1 VPFVSNDVLQQLLIE
16 FGKFQQRL
24 DDQQEAIRQLA
35 QTNSAAVAA
44 NLNETRDIV
53 STELAAVR
61 DTLRGFDRTNGDAA
75 AGHLSEARDVA
86 RRALAEQRDLNAA
99 NLVATVAAIR
109 DDIEHLTRPAREAPA
124 GAVSAPTVA
133 PAAPEADEDHGDLL
147 RAAAGISAATLN
159 VHRDTWAFLVE
170 HAGQDRHFHIP
181 GEVIA
186 DGGTVRVDVSG
197 PSLVAALITLRA
209 VHTAPAADPG
219 TAAIAR
225 QLYDRIAGTVNA
237 ATEPAAIGSEPE
249 AEPAADTESAVA
261 EPDGQ
266 PEPAPAETADPA
278 EPEDADGAA
287 EDQT

>member
-109 DDIEHLTRPAREAPA
+109 DDIEHLARPAQEAPA
-124 GAVSAPTVA
+124 GAVSAPTAV
-133 PAAPEADEDHGDLL
+133 PEAPEADEGHSDLL
-147 RAAAGISAATLN
+147 RAAAAISAATLN

-170 HAGQDRHFHIP
+170 HAGQDKHFHIP
-181 GEVIA
+181 GQVKA
-186 DGGTVRVDVSG
+186 DGGSVEVDVSG

-209 VHTAPAADPG
+209 VHMAPAADPG

-225 QLYDRIAGTVNA
+225 QLYDHIAGTVGA
-237 ATEPAAIGSEPE
+237 ATEAGDDGGEPE
-249 AEPAADTESAVA
+249 PEPTADSEAVVA

-266 PEPAPAETADPA
+266 PEPALAEPADPA
-278 EPEDADGAA
+278 EPEDADGAPD
-287 EDQT
+287 DQT

>member
-1 VPFVSNDVLQQLLIE
+1 VP
-16 FGKFQQRL
+16 
-24 DDQQEAIRQLA
+24 
-35 QTNSAAVAA
+35 TAVP
-44 NLNETRDIV
+44 E
-53 STELAAVR
+53 
-61 DTLRGFDRTNGDAA
+61 
-75 AGHLSEARDVA
+75 
-86 RRALAEQRDLNAA
+86 
-99 NLVATVAAIR
+99 
-109 DDIEHLTRPAREAPA
+109 
-124 GAVSAPTVA
+124 
-133 PAAPEADEDHGDLL
+133 APEADEGHSDLL

-186 DGGTVRVDVSG
+186 EGGTVRVDVSG

-237 ATEPAAIGSEPE
+237 ATEPVVDDSEPE
-249 AEPAADTESAVA
+249 PEPTADSEPAVA

-266 PEPAPAETADPA
+266 PEPAVPA
-278 EPEDADGAA
+278 EPPDADGAPD
-287 EDQT
+287 DQT

>member
-75 AGHLSEARDVA
+75 ASHLSEARDVA

-109 DDIEHLTRPAREAPA
+109 DDIAHLTRPVQEAPA
-124 GAVSAPTVA
+124 GAVSAPTAA
-133 PAAPEADEDHGDLL
+133 PAAPEADEGHSDLL

-159 VHRDTWAFLVE
+159 VHRDTWAFLLE

-186 DGGTVRVDVSG
+186 EGGTVRVDVSG
-197 PSLVAALITLRA
+197 PSLVAALITLRT

-225 QLYDRIAGTVNA
+225 QLYDRIAGTVKA
-237 ATEPAAIGSEPE
+237 ATEPVVDDSDPEPE
-249 AEPAADTESAVA
+249 TEPVADTDAA

-266 PEPAPAETADPA
+266 AEPAPAETADPT
-278 EPEDADGAA
+278 EPEDADGAP

>member
-1 VPFVSNDVLQQLLIE
+1 VPFVSNDVLQQILIE

-61 DTLRGFDRTNGDAA
+61 DTLRGFDRSNGDAA

-109 DDIEHLTRPAREAPA
+109 DDIAHLTRPAQEAPA
-124 GAVSAPTVA
+124 GAVSVPTAV
-133 PAAPEADEDHGDLL
+133 PEAPEADEGHSDLL

-186 DGGTVRVDVSG
+186 EGGTVRVDVSG

-237 ATEPAAIGSEPE
+237 ATEPVVDDSEPE
-249 AEPAADTESAVA
+249 PEPTADSEPAVA

-266 PEPAPAETADPA
+266 PEPAVPA
-278 EPEDADGAA
+278 EPPDADGAPD
-287 EDQT
+287 DQT

>member
-1 VPFVSNDVLQQLLIE
+1 VPFVSNDVLQQILIE

-109 DDIEHLTRPAREAPA
+109 DDIEHLARPAQEAPA
-124 GAVSAPTVA
+124 GAVSAPTAV
-133 PAAPEADEDHGDLL
+133 PEAPVADEGHSDLL

-209 VHTAPAADPG
+209 VHTAPGVDPG

-237 ATEPAAIGSEPE
+237 ATGAVVDGSEPE
-249 AEPAADTESAVA
+249 PEPTADSEPVVA

-266 PEPAPAETADPA
+266 TEPAPAET
-278 EPEDADGAA
+278 EDADGAA

>member
-109 DDIEHLTRPAREAPA
+109 DDIKHLNRPAQEAPA

-133 PAAPEADEDHGDLL
+133 PEAPEADEGHSDLL

-186 DGGTVRVDVSG
+186 EGGTVRVDVSG

-209 VHTAPAADPG
+209 VHTAPAAAPG

-237 ATEPAAIGSEPE
+237 ATEPAAVGSEPE
-249 AEPAADTESAVA
+249 PEPTADSEPAGV

-266 PEPAPAETADPA
+266 PEPAPAETADPT
-278 EPEDADGAA
+278 EPEDADWAPG
-287 EDQT
+287 DQA

>member
-44 NLNETRDIV
+44 NLNETRNIV

-109 DDIEHLTRPAREAPA
+109 DDITHLTRPAQKDPA
-124 GAVSAPTVA
+124 GAVSVPTAV
-133 PAAPEADEDHGDLL
+133 PEAPEADDAHSNLL
-147 RAAAGISAATLN
+147 RAAAAISAATLN

-181 GEVIA
+181 GQVKA
-186 DGGTVRVDVSG
+186 DGGSVEVDVSG

-209 VHTAPAADPG
+209 VHAAPAADPG

-225 QLYDRIAGTVNA
+225 QLYDHIANTVNA
-237 ATEPAAIGSEPE
+237 ATGAVVDDEPE
-249 AEPAADTESAVA
+249 PETEPAADSEPVVA

-266 PEPAPAETADPA
+266 PEPAVPA
-278 EPEDADGAA
+278 EPPDADGAP
-287 EDQT
+287 DGQT